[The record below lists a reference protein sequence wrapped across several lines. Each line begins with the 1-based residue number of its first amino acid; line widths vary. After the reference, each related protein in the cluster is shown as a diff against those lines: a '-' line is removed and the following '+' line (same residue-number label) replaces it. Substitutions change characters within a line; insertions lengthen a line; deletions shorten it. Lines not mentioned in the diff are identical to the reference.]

1 MGYTAA
7 IFDMDGTIL
16 DTLEDL
22 ATSLDTALK
31 QTGHKHTFSCRDV
44 GSFFGS
50 GAQVAVMRA
59 LATEAGLA
67 STEEQLEAIGR
78 SVGIQDLGL
87 DEAEVERVRSAF
99 AVYYRDHCN
108 DHTQSYPGIL
118 GLLSALRQ
126 SKIVCAVVS
135 NKMDPEVRRLA
146 DLHFPGLLDIS
157 VGERSDV
164 RRKPAPDAVLR
175 VAELLKIE
183 PREAVYIGDS
193 EIDLLTA
200 QNANIPCIAV
210 SWGFRSRAFL
220 ERHNASLIA
229 DNANELAELIFG

>member
-16 DTLEDL
+16 DTSEDL

-59 LATEAGLA
+59 LATEAGLV

-108 DHTQSYPGIL
+108 DHTQPYPGIL

-126 SKIVCAVVS
+126 SNIVCAVVS

-146 DLHFPGLLDIS
+146 DLHFPGLLRYQTPLVNVAMFDANQLQMPFF
-157 VGERSDV
+157 VLLNCLRSNPE
-164 RRKPAPDAVLR
+164 KPSILAI
-175 VAELLKIE
+175 LK
-183 PREAVYIGDS
+183 
-193 EIDLLTA
+193 
-200 QNANIPCIAV
+200 
-210 SWGFRSRAFL
+210 
-220 ERHNASLIA
+220 LIC
-229 DNANELAELIFG
+229 